1 MYKLGQTQGF
11 SWDTCIYKIR
21 DDQETVKSPRIL
33 NFPDRWKPGMLKM
46 QCLYVAGT
54 MAIRCLLQDKL
65 NSGQNFFTYSL
76 SQNCWDTFLSS
87 GPPNVGS
94 QDLVS
99 CSSCNCDI
107 TAFPAR
113 KRKRT
118 RRKKKGSVEVS
129 QLFLS
134 ETVGWFSISFVSY
147 P

>member
-1 MYKLGQTQGF
+1 
-11 SWDTCIYKIR
+11 
-21 DDQETVKSPRIL
+21 
-33 NFPDRWKPGMLKM
+33 M

-65 NSGQNFFTYSL
+65 NSDQNFFTYSL
-76 SQNCWDTFLSS
+76 RQNCWDTFLSS

-134 ETVGWFSISFVSY
+134 ETVG
-147 P
+147 